1 MSKPQRQRPSGTSP
15 LGRPTLT
22 AHVEPLNVG
31 DSRTPEV
38 RESGSSEVPES
49 GSSVPRYLTLVRT
62 EARIRDDQAAEL
74 AALRRRVS
82 AQRRAKVERITDNTL
97 MRVAIDLLLAHADRL
112 SGDTEEE
119 LRRSVLDT

>member
-15 LGRPTLT
+15 LGRPALA

-38 RESGSSEVPES
+38 RESGSTGVPES
-49 GSSVPRYLTLVRT
+49 GSLVPRYLTLVRT

-74 AALRRRVS
+74 TALRRRVS
-82 AQRRAKVERITDNTL
+82 AGRRSKVERITDNTL
-97 MRVAIDLLLAHADRL
+97 MRVAIDLLLAHAERL
-112 SGDTEEE
+112 SGDT
-119 LRRSVLDT
+119 